1 MLMVLYKTVMIYFI
15 ILLLIRIMGK
25 REISRLS
32 PFDLVVAIMIAE
44 LAVIPIEDKS
54 LTLLEGLLP
63 IIVLVIL
70 EISMSIISLKSNFLR
85 GLINGRPEIVIK
97 DGQVIYNVLKKAR
110 YNINDLLL
118 QLREK
123 DIFSIAEV
131 KLALLETSGN
141 LSVLRKEEQDFAIPV
156 IIDGQ
161 YSDSLQLTDFNEEWL
176 EQELARQGLERTE
189 IILATVDQE
198 RNFEYYLK

>member
-54 LTLLEGLLP
+54 ITLWEGLLP

-85 GLINGRPEIVIK
+85 GLINGRPEIVVK
-97 DGQVIYNVLKKAR
+97 DGQVIYHVLKKAR

-123 DIFSIAEV
+123 DIFSIDEV
-131 KLALLETSGN
+131 KLALLETNGN
-141 LSVLRKEEQDFAIPV
+141 LSVLRKEEQSFAIPV
-156 IIDGQ
+156 IVDGR
-161 YSDSLQLTDFNEEWL
+161 YSDSLQLTDFNKEWV
-176 EQELARQGLERTE
+176 EQELDRRDLERTE
-189 IILATVDQE
+189 IILATVDHE
-198 RNFEYYLK
+198 RNFKYYLK

>member
-1 MLMVLYKTVMIYFI
+1 MVLYKTVMIYFI

-141 LSVLRKEEQDFAIPV
+141 LSVLRNEEQDFAIPV

-161 YSDSLQLTDFNEEWL
+161 YSDSLQLTDFNKEWL

>member
-1 MLMVLYKTVMIYFI
+1 MLMVLYKTVMIYFT

-97 DGQVIYNVLKKAR
+97 DGQVIYQVLKKAR

-161 YSDSLQLTDFNEEWL
+161 YSDSLQLTDFNEELL

-198 RNFEYYLK
+198 QNFEYYLK